1 MGAVAACGAFTRRR
15 RLGGLGLAPS
25 GAVALIPTGIAA
37 LIAWRGAGTPLD
49 DYQRYAAPLCLSFV
63 LPFVAMFTTLPILG
77 ELYDKGAMGYVY
89 TRPAPRWAPLLGL
102 FQGALLAMLPVMVLS
117 ALGPALVMMLLDR
130 GATGIAEWLPAV
142 GGVAAALTVGTVVDT
157 AICVLLGVWS
167 RRSILWALLVLVVW
181 GSVVGNLPGS
191 LRDTSP
197 HRYLTALLRQWG
209 NIDPQ
214 VDLIVLPVDPEPPS
228 AGVALAALGATTVLC
243 LFLSWRAS
251 RRRDIL

>member
-1 MGAVAACGAFTRRR
+1 MSAVSAFRAFTLRR
-15 RLGGLGLAPS
+15 RLRGLGLAPS
-25 GAVALIPTGIAA
+25 LAVALIPTGIAA

-49 DYQRYAAPLCLSFV
+49 DYLRYAAPLCLSFV

-102 FQGALLAMLPVMVLS
+102 FQGALLAMLPVMLLS
-117 ALGPALVMMLLDR
+117 ALGPALVMMVLDQ
-130 GATGIAEWLPAV
+130 GATGLADWLPAV
-142 GGVAAALTVGTVVDT
+142 GGVAATLAVGAVVYT

-214 VDLIVLPVDPEPPS
+214 VDLVVLPLDPEPPAVGLS
-228 AGVALAALGATTVLC
+228 LAMLAGITLLSLY
-243 LFLSWRAS
+243 LSWRAS